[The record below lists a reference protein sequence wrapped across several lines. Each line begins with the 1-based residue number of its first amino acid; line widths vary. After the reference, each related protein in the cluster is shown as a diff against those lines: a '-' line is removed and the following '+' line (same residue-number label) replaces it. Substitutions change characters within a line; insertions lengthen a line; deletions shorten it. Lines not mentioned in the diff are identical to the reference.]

1 MSGLDNAWLPYY
13 CKVKILYLKIEHL
26 DDNKKIIK
34 KLNRVY
40 KLGGIVPLFTTYN
53 ELDEIKKDI
62 GQLKS
67 KL

>member
-1 MSGLDNAWLPYY
+1 MNGFDNAWLPYY
-13 CKVKILYLKIEHL
+13 CKVKSLYLKLEYL

-53 ELDEIKKDI
+53 ELDKIKKDI